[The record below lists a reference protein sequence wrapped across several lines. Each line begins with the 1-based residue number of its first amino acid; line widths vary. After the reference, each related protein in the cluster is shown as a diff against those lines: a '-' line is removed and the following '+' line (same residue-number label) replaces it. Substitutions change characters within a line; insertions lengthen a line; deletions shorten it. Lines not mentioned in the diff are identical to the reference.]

1 MFQRICF
8 ISCDKNLKI
17 SSQLIYITG
26 LGHIYISRQS
36 YVHKLQEN
44 GTLQHNQVNILY
56 SDKTALEFSVIALP
70 HAVRQLDRSAEAW
83 KSRATRQF
91 CS

>member
-1 MFQRICF
+1 M
-8 ISCDKNLKI
+8 
-17 SSQLIYITG
+17 TE
-26 LGHIYISRQS
+26 LGQIYISGQS
-36 YVHKLQEN
+36 HVHKRQEN
-44 GTLQHNQVNILY
+44 GTLQHNQVNLHY
-56 SDKTALEFSVIALP
+56 SDKMASEFSLIALP